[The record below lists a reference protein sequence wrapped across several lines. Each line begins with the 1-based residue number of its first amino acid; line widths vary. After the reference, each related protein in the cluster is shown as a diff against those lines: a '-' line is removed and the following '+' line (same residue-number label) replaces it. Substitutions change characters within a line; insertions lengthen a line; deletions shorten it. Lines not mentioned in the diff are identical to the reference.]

1 MPATDKFH
9 DAVRTALQQDG
20 WLITHDPLFL
30 QVGGVNMFVDLGAE
44 KLIAA
49 QKDDRKIAVEV
60 KSFLGQSQISEFHT
74 ALGQAL
80 SYRKALQLAEPD
92 RFLYLAIPVDVY
104 ETFFRLEFTQE
115 MIHEYQLKLLVYEA
129 EKEEIVQWSE

>member
-30 QVGGVNMFVDLGAE
+30 QVGGANMFVDLGAE